1 VCRKA
6 GGTGHKVL
14 ADLGWCQVL
23 PEARGR
29 TEAEAGLAKGRE
41 ARGRTEA
48 EAGLAKGR
56 EACLVD
62 TTAAGARRRWSSI
75 SDRS

>member
-1 VCRKA
+1 V
-6 GGTGHKVL
+6 GTGHKVL
-14 ADLGWCQVL
+14 ADLGGCQVL
-23 PEARGR
+23 P
-29 TEAEAGLAKGRE
+29 E

-62 TTAAGARRRWSSI
+62 TTAAGARRRW
-75 SDRS
+75 